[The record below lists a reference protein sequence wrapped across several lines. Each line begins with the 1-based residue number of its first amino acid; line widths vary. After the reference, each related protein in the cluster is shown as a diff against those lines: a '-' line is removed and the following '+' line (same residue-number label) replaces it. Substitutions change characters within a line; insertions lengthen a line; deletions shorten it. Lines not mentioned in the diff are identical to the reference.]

1 MYEDNNLEDNNRF
14 ITVIWTERELVI
26 TKDYQIKISDLATS
40 GLFPVVS
47 QSTKNFID
55 GYISTSKEKLLNPKL
70 LPIIVFGDHTRVTKY
85 IDFPFI
91 VGADGVKL
99 LHPKIPSDT
108 KFLYYIIK
116 NLASNLRS
124 RGYNRHFP
132 LLKK

>member
-1 MYEDNNLEDNNRF
+1 MNVELLKAKILDLAIHGKLVPQLDSEPAVEQIGEVPDEIPFEIPEKWKWVKFNN
-14 ITVIWTERELVI
+14 VIQTI
-26 TKDYQIKISDLATS
+26 PTKDYQIKISDLATS

-91 VGADGVKL
+91 VG
-99 LHPKIPSDT
+99 SD
-108 KFLYYIIK
+108 
-116 NLASNLRS
+116 
-124 RGYNRHFP
+124 
-132 LLKK
+132 